1 MTDSF
6 HVTDLLLN
14 HLRFLLFSWG
24 IERILQHNMSGWE
37 ISIEIVKK
45 LMFQVNIY
53 RVQTNPK
60 LNEGFLIRVL
70 LKKQR
75 SDYKDIN
82 KI

>member
-14 HLRFLLFSWG
+14 PLRFLLFSWG
-24 IERILQHNMSGWE
+24 IERIQQHKMSGWE
-37 ISIEIVKK
+37 ISIENVKK

-60 LNEGFLIRVL
+60 LNEGFLI
-70 LKKQR
+70 
-75 SDYKDIN
+75 
-82 KI
+82 

>member
-14 HLRFLLFSWG
+14 PLRFLLFSLG
-24 IERILQHNMSGWE
+24 IERIQQHKMGGWE
-37 ISIEIVKK
+37 ISIENVKK

-60 LNEGFLIRVL
+60 LNEGFLI
-70 LKKQR
+70 
-75 SDYKDIN
+75 
-82 KI
+82 